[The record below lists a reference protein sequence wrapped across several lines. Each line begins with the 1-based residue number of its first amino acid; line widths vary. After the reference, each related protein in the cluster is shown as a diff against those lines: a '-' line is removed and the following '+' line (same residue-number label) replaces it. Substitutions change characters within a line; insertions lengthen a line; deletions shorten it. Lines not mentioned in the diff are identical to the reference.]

1 MGLRADCPPG
11 FVLDRTERTSLLL
24 RADLA
29 EPGTVALLQDPAFW
43 MTGEDSAAP
52 ARGRGRVARRT
63 LTGGLR
69 ALVKRLWRGGL
80 LGALWRGRF
89 VGTRRF
95 ASNLRLPG
103 LVAARGVATAPAL
116 ALLSEERPRG
126 LHRAW
131 LMVEEIEGADD
142 LGARLDPQAPPVP
155 DEIARVMSAVRR
167 MHDRGVDH
175 RDLNLGNVLLRG
187 TGGDAQVFFVDLD
200 RAVLRPAGVS
210 FGRRQSALRR
220 MERSYWK
227 LFRHS
232 PGFAPDAWRSW
243 FALYAGADG
252 ALARR
257 LDRGRALG
265 RLWLAFHRIGWL
277 AQSGRGKGGSGRS
290 DR

>member
-1 MGLRADCPPG
+1 
-11 FVLDRTERTSLLL
+11 
-24 RADLA
+24 
-29 EPGTVALLQDPAFW
+29 
-43 MTGEDSAAP
+43 
-52 ARGRGRVARRT
+52 
-63 LTGGLR
+63 
-69 ALVKRLWRGGL
+69 
-80 LGALWRGRF
+80 
-89 VGTRRF
+89 
-95 ASNLRLPG
+95 
-103 LVAARGVATAPAL
+103 
-116 ALLSEERPRG
+116 
-126 LHRAW
+126 
-131 LMVEEIEGADD
+131 MVEEIEGADD